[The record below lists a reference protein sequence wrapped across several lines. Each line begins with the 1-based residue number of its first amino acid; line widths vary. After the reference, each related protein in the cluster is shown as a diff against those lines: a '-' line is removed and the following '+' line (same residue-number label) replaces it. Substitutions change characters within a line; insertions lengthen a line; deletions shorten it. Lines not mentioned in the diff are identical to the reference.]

1 MNWATRI
8 TIWIGGVALLGATLA
23 DTVAVIG
30 RKIGLPLHGS
40 IELVQLCVL
49 VAGAIALLLSTLA
62 GSHAKVHLV
71 VDRLGDRWRD
81 AALRGNSLL
90 AAGFFIALLV
100 GSAWLAVDL
109 WNGHEQSELLGI
121 PWRWMRMLANLCFAA
136 IIVLLLR
143 QAFGR
148 RQP

>member
-1 MNWATRI
+1 MNMATRI
-8 TIWIGGVALLGATLA
+8 TIWVGGIALLGATLA

-30 RKIGLPLHGS
+30 RKIGFPLHGS

-62 GSHAKVHLV
+62 GSHAKVHIV

-81 AALRGNSLL
+81 AALRGNALL

-109 WNGHEQSELLGI
+109 WNGHEQSEIIGI

>member
-1 MNWATRI
+1 MNRASRI
-8 TIWIGGVALLGATLA
+8 TIWIGGAALLGATLL

-30 RKIGLPLHGS
+30 RKIGYPLHGS

-71 VDRLGDRWRD
+71 VDRLGERWRNI
-81 AALRGNSLL
+81 AVRGNAFL
-90 AAGFFIALLV
+90 AASFFGALLV
-100 GSAWLAVDL
+100 GSGWLAIDL
-109 WNGHEQSELLGI
+109 WSGHEQSELIGI
-121 PWRWMRMLANLCFAA
+121 SWRWMRMLANLCFAA
-136 IIVLLLR
+136 IIVALLR
-143 QAFGR
+143 QALGR

>member
-1 MNWATRI
+1 MNMATRI
-8 TIWIGGVALLGATLA
+8 TIWVGGIALLGATLA

-30 RKIGLPLHGS
+30 RKIGFPLHGS

-62 GSHAKVHLV
+62 GSHAKVHIV

-81 AALRGNSLL
+81 AALRGNALL

-109 WNGHEQSELLGI
+109 WNGHEQSEIIGI

-136 IIVLLLR
+136 IIASKQL
-143 QAFGR
+143 
-148 RQP
+148 